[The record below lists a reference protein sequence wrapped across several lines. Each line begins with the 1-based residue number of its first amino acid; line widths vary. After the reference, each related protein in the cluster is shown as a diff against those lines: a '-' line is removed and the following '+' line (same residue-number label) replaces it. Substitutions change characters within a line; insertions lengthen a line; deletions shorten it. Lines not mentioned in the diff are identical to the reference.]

1 MKKAPKPKLRG
12 SCQNNKLSAPKA
24 LTATWC
30 SIKRRICSRSF
41 YIVCRMTYAVC
52 EVVRARYRSSA
63 SSGVKQPILFVSE
76 LLAEL
81 LLQGDVIKIVDT
93 HGVAHLTHGLSC
105 HLTGLF

>member
-1 MKKAPKPKLRG
+1 MRNIKKPLVGGFLPLFKCAFLYQTKRP
-12 SCQNNKLSAPKA
+12 SMHIAPKA
-24 LTATWC
+24 KIFLYNILFT
-30 SIKRRICSRSF
+30 
-41 YIVCRMTYAVC
+41 
-52 EVVRARYRSSA
+52 
-63 SSGVKQPILFVSE
+63 KQPILFVSE

>member
-1 MKKAPKPKLRG
+1 MSPFYTQQKGLR
-12 SCQNNKLSAPKA
+12 CKIAPKA
-24 LTATWC
+24 KNSSLQ
-30 SIKRRICSRSF
+30 
-41 YIVCRMTYAVC
+41 Y
-52 EVVRARYRSSA
+52 VVYETIMAIHLRNNHGYTLM
-63 SSGVKQPILFVSE
+63 KQPILFVSE